1 MKQGKTFEEVV
12 EQVNEEAAMR
22 RDYYCPSNE
31 MMLMSDST
39 GSRLASPSGQFEMR
53 DTAHLHLAELC
64 GIDRRYYQ
72 KMRTESPFLLDR
84 NVNHWLTTSTPKQR
98 IVRAHNSEARAI
110 VSSRYAMLD
119 NDALLRTI
127 EPIIEELGLSVESC
141 DVSDEKLLIKMVSP
155 RLTGAVKVNDHVQ
168 AGLIVRNSEVRCS
181 AVEVDWFVKRLVCLN
196 GMVCNGPNGRGAFRR
211 HVGRDWNMPR
221 RKSRCA
227 GSHNGAI

>member
-1 MKQGKTFEEVV
+1 M
-12 EQVNEEAAMR
+12 
-22 RDYYCPSNE
+22 
-31 MMLMSDST
+31 
-39 GSRLASPSGQFEMR
+39 
-53 DTAHLHLAELC
+53 TATA
-64 GIDRRYYQ
+64 
-72 KMRTESPFLLDR
+72 
-84 NVNHWLTTSTPKQR
+84 
-98 IVRAHNSEARAI
+98 
-110 VSSRYAMLD
+110 

-227 GSHNGAI
+227 GSHNGASLNGSALNGNSPSGVDCQRRFHLGPRSKVSHNISWRNIAPIEGAARGAHNVPSQS